1 MSVNLPRWGLKPD
14 MQRRKFATARGVN
27 LPRWGLKLVFLKNLL
42 KPVGVNLPRW
52 GLKLELENGQIL
64 AKAGVN
70 LPRWGLK
77 LKSRLVKAV
86 YRRV

>member
-1 MSVNLPRWGLKPD
+1 